1 MHRDYSYAVIIGRFQ
16 PLHNSHVKLIE
27 QALEIADKVL
37 ILVGSSYAARTP
49 KNPFTFDERKNMIQK
64 TFPETEACSR
74 DDMAHVRETHGATG
88 NLGQARRSTQYC
100 GRISVEP
107 IRDYFYSDDVWLA
120 NVQGICSNYIEDGET
135 VALLGTYKDA
145 SSYYLNLFPQ
155 WEYVSPEAGVTMHAS
170 DVRDK
175 LFDAFDLCPCGS
187 SELGE
192 HPRTRLSTTWDDAS
206 IAGKPVLSSEV
217 KEMQDK
223 WFTTNLPIH
232 VIKFL
237 QDFRGTPEFALI
249 ADEFKANRE
258 YKQSWDESPFPPVF
272 VTADAVVT
280 CAGHVLVIKRG
291 GNPGKGLLALPG
303 GFVRPNERVKFA
315 ALRELKEETRIK
327 VDKLILESSI
337 VDKEVFDYPDRSLRG
352 RTITHAFHVKLK
364 SGNKLPEV
372 KGGDDAKGAFWMPM
386 MEVMRRADE
395 FFEDHIHIINRFINK

>member
-16 PLHNSHVKLIE
+16 PLHNSHVRLIK

-37 ILVGSSYAARTP
+37 ILVGSAYAARTP
-49 KNPFTFDERKNMIQK
+49 KNPFTFDERKNMIQS
-64 TFPETEACSR
+64 TFPETEKVPTNSPTYRDAC
-74 DDMAHVRETHGATG
+74 
-88 NLGQARRSTQYC
+88 RSTQYC

-135 VALLGTYKDA
+135 VALLGAYKDA

-155 WEYVSPEAGVTMHAS
+155 WEYVSPEAGVTMNAS
-170 DVRDK
+170 DVRHT
-175 LFDAFDLCPCGS
+175 LFDVGAYGNA
-187 SELGE
+187 
-192 HPRTRLSTTWDDAS
+192 WDDAS
-206 IAGKPVLSSEV
+206 ISGRPQINPEV
-217 KEMQDK
+217 MREQDE
-223 WFTTNLPIH
+223 WFSRNLPVH
-232 VIKFL
+232 VTSFL
-237 QDFRGTPEFALI
+237 QKFRNTPEFGRI
-249 ADEFKANRE
+249 AEEFKSNRE
-258 YKQSWDESPFPPVF
+258 YKRSWDKSPFPPIF

-303 GFVRPNERVKFA
+303 GFVRPHERVKSA

-327 VDKLILESSI
+327 ENKLILESSI
-337 VDKEVFDYPDRSLRG
+337 VDSEVFDYPARSLRG
-352 RTITHAFHVKLK
+352 RTITHAFHVKLR
-364 SGNKLPEV
+364 SNRTGTYRDAKLPEV